1 MASDLVRVLT
11 TSSIPEAEVVRMR
24 LQDEGIPVMASGTDG
39 PYRMG
44 PVHLFVPAAFEV
56 QARMVLASAQGAVA
70 EDATD
75 ETGSRLDDPG

>member
-1 MASDLVRVLT
+1 
-11 TSSIPEAEVVRMR
+11 
-24 LQDEGIPVMASGTDG
+24 
-39 PYRMG
+39 MG